1 MCIEQKIKK
10 YILKRHI
17 FPILQGDFYNPHSY
31 EFVKMKATLQSFI
44 LNPTWKLEYSIL
56 YL

>member
-10 YILKRHI
+10 YILKSHR

-31 EFVKMKATLQSFI
+31 EFVKVTPQSFI
-44 LNPTWKLEYSIL
+44 LISTWKLEYNIL